1 DAQAAIARARQ
12 MVADGADLID
22 LGAESTRPGAQP
34 VSADEEIARL
44 LPVLEG
50 LRDLAIPVSVDTRH
64 AATMRAAL
72 QAGAAIINDISALE
86 DDPGSLAAVAGAQC
100 PVVLMHK
107 QGDPQTMQVAPRYDD
122 VVAEVHDY
130 LAGRIKAC
138 EAAGIARQRIILDPG
153 IGFGKTLEHN
163 LALLRDGLAALRNLG
178 CALLVGVSR
187 KSMIGALTGERD
199 PARRVAGS
207 LAAGL
212 RAVQQGAHILRV
224 HDVPETVHALR
235 GRRRTAGGTSPSP
248 SPHSTSPWVPA
259 ETYSLHRPA
268 RAGQWPLALR
278 ARGTDFRA
286 SVTTR
291 NKAGFSAA
299 IPAAA
304 GFCRAAFCGIV
315 RPDFPSTDF
324 ESHGTQILRHRRH
337 PRAGQYRADD
347 AGHGP
352 ARRHGGRRLLHPRRP
367 SPSRADR
374 QGYAA
379 VGLYARA

>member
-1 DAQAAIARARQ
+1 MTVLCSDDSRAGAARNAGGPAPLAWRGGAGDRAAHGRLDWSRPYVMGIVNVTADSFSGDGLNTDAQAAIARARQ

-224 HDVPETVHALR
+224 HDVPETVQALR
-235 GRRRTAGGTSPSP
+235 VWRGIAGDTSP
-248 SPHSTSPWVPA
+248 
-259 ETYSLHRPA
+259 
-268 RAGQWPLALR
+268 
-278 ARGTDFRA
+278 
-286 SVTTR
+286 
-291 NKAGFSAA
+291 
-299 IPAAA
+299 
-304 GFCRAAFCGIV
+304 
-315 RPDFPSTDF
+315 
-324 ESHGTQILRHRRH
+324 
-337 PRAGQYRADD
+337 
-347 AGHGP
+347 
-352 ARRHGGRRLLHPRRP
+352 
-367 SPSRADR
+367 
-374 QGYAA
+374 
-379 VGLYARA
+379 